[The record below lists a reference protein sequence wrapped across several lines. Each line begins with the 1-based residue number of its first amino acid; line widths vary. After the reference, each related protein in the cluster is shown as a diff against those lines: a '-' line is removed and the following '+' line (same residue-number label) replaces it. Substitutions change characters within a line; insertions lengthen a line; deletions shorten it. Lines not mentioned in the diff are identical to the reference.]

1 MGHANRPALRMRTR
15 RILGTA
21 LGLLM
26 LAGSTL
32 QAAAAPLPAP
42 ASEAPRPAA
51 ASSQRA
57 VFAGG
62 CFWGVEAVFR
72 HVKGVTRAVSGYA
85 GGTTVNPSYD
95 AVSGGTTG
103 HAESVEVTFDPS
115 RVSYGQLLQ
124 VFMSVAHDPT
134 QLNRQGPDVGTQY
147 RSAIFFT
154 DPSQETAA
162 KAYVAQL
169 TAAKALARPIVTQIT
184 PLATFYPA
192 EGYHQNYLALHPNQ
206 PYIVFNDMPKLAELK
221 VQLPALYTEP
231 VAAR

>member
-1 MGHANRPALRMRTR
+1 
-15 RILGTA
+15 
-21 LGLLM
+21 
-26 LAGSTL
+26 
-32 QAAAAPLPAP
+32 
-42 ASEAPRPAA
+42 
-51 ASSQRA
+51 
-57 VFAGG
+57 
-62 CFWGVEAVFR
+62 
-72 HVKGVTRAVSGYA
+72 
-85 GGTTVNPSYD
+85 
-95 AVSGGTTG
+95 
-103 HAESVEVTFDPS
+103 
-115 RVSYGQLLQ
+115 
-124 VFMSVAHDPT
+124 MSVAHDPT